1 MIEDKQSRKIM
12 TDTKPATGMAYL
24 FLLITAFAWG
34 GNAVAGKL
42 AVGHVSP
49 FMLTFLRW
57 VVALTIVV
65 VISVPQIRRDWPL
78 IRRNLAYLI
87 GMGMIG
93 FTAFNALL
101 YSALHY
107 TSAINAVIEQAGMPL
122 VIFVANFLIFRMP
135 VSLGQ
140 VAGFLLTLTG
150 IALTA
155 SNGELTTLLGLK
167 LNFGDV
173 LLLVAVLVYSA
184 YTVGLRFKPDIHWKS
199 MMAATAT
206 GALIAATP
214 LAFWEWWSGAAQLP
228 DPHGWA
234 AVAYTAILPS
244 LFAQIL
250 FIKGVEIIGANRA
263 GLFINLV
270 PIFGMLLSI
279 ALIGEPLHL
288 FHVISLVLVLGG
300 IIIAER
306 NRPRAPA

>member
-1 MIEDKQSRKIM
+1 M
-12 TDTKPATGMAYL
+12 TELKSASGRAYL
-24 FLLITAFAWG
+24 FLLITALCWG

-42 AVGHVSP
+42 AVGHISP
-49 FMLTFLRW
+49 LVLTFLRW
-57 VVALTIVV
+57 LLALAIVVA
-65 VISVPQIRRDWPL
+65 ISVPQIRRDWPL
-78 IRRNLAYLI
+78 IRRNLPYLI

-93 FTAFNALL
+93 FTAFNAVL

-122 VIFVANFLIFRMP
+122 LIFVANFLIFGMT
-135 VSLGQ
+135 VSRGQ

-150 IALTA
+150 VALTA
-155 SNGELTTLLGLK
+155 SNGEPATLLGLK

-173 LLLVAVLVYSA
+173 LLLVAVLVYST

-206 GALIAATP
+206 GAIVAALP
-214 LAFWEWWSGAAQLP
+214 LAGWEWWRGSAQLP
-228 DPHGWA
+228 DAHGWA
-234 AVAYTAILPS
+234 AVAYTAIFPS
-244 LFAQIL
+244 LFAQIF

-279 ALIGEPLHL
+279 LLIGEPLHL

-306 NRPRAPA
+306 NRPVAAA